1 MSATRVHQLTRL
13 SIVGVAVFVLCCL
26 FQTIGA
32 DGASL
37 AVWTDDAQ
45 QHVHDLAIVEQ
56 LYFTDEELRVVTGYC
71 THQYSLESITR
82 LDFLDYPTDVE
93 DPGEA
98 ADIARVVHLFQNYPN
113 PFNPETRIR
122 FELPSRGRVKLCIY
136 SVKGQLIR
144 TLIEKDMTAGPH
156 SVRWNGRDDSGR
168 SVASGVYFYSLSTPQ
183 VKESRKMILLR

>member
-1 MSATRVHQLTRL
+1 MKKANLLHLPRLCSAG
-13 SIVGVAVFVLCCL
+13 IFIFVLSGIL
-26 FQTIGA
+26 WSAGA

-37 AVWTDDAQ
+37 AVWTGDGQ

-56 LYFTDEELRVVTGYC
+56 LNFTDEELRVVTGYC

-93 DPGEA
+93 DPDEA
-98 ADIARVVHLFQNYPN
+98 ADIAGVVHLFQNYPN

-122 FELPSRGRVKLCIY
+122 FELSSRGRVKLSVY
-136 SVKGQLIR
+136 SVKGELIR
-144 TLIEKDMTAGPH
+144 TLVEKEMPTGPH

>member
-13 SIVGVAVFVLCCL
+13 SIVGAAVFILFVLL
-26 FQTIGA
+26 EPAGA
-32 DGASL
+32 SGASL
-37 AVWTDDAQ
+37 AVWTDDGQ
-45 QHVHDLAIVEQ
+45 QHVHDLVIVEQ
-56 LYFTDEELRVVTGYC
+56 LSFTADQLRVVTEYC
-71 THQYSLESITR
+71 THQYPLESINR
-82 LDFLDYPTDVE
+82 IDFLDYPTDVE
-93 DPGEA
+93 DEEEM
-98 ADIARVVHLFQNYPN
+98 ADIVKAVHLFQNYPN

-156 SVRWNGRDDSGR
+156 SVHWNGLDDSGQ

-183 VKESRKMILLR
+183 VNESRKMILLR